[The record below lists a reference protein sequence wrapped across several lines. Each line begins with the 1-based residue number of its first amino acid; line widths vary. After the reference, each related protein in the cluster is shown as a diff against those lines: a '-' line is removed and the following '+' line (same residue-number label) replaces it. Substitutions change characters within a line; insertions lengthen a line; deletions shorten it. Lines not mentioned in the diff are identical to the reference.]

1 MSMCVLASSN
11 ILAVG
16 ADDFKIRFSAV
27 ENGCIRQELTYDTAG
42 RWPMCMTVFEFAEDI
57 RDYGDTPGNN
67 NKETAGMERDKR
79 DVAPWFCWGD
89 NSGNKFDCLHV
100 DILIFCKK

>member
-1 MSMCVLASSN
+1 MSMCVLVSSN

-27 ENGCIRQELTYDTAG
+27 ENGSIRQELTYDTAG

-57 RDYGDTPGNN
+57 RDYSDAPGN
-67 NKETAGMERDKR
+67 KEMAGMERDKR

-89 NSGNKFDCLHV
+89 NSGNKLLLVHEYPQRY
-100 DILIFCKK
+100 